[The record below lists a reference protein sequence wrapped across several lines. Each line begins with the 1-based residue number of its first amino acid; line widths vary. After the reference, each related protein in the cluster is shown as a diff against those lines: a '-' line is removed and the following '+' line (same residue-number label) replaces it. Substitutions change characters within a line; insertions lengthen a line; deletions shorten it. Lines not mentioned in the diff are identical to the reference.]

1 MFHSIVVERTIV
13 IMPNGEISMITQ
25 MKHVPKLCEMTLDDS
40 IRTISLESGGDGM
53 GVWNENDV
61 NIGAVWEDLISYF
74 FDVFAGDLF
83 EREV

>member
-1 MFHSIVVERTIV
+1 
-13 IMPNGEISMITQ
+13 
-25 MKHVPKLCEMTLDDS
+25 MTLFV
-40 IRTISLESGGDGM
+40 LYLWNQGGDGM